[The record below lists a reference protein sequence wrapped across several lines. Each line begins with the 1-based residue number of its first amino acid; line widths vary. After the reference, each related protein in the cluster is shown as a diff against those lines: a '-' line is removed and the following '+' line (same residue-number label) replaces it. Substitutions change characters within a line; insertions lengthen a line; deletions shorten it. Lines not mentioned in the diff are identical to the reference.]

1 MGVDTRYWGP
11 PGWQLFHL
19 IAFRSEHPDDVLN
32 DMKDVLPCKFC
43 RASTTEFVKKH
54 PLRGNPGKWLYDIH
68 NMVNDKLRTQ
78 AKDDSKVI
86 DPGPDPDF
94 EEIKERYMA
103 MKPTKIPGRDF
114 LMAVAYN
121 YPDDPEPQDM
131 STQRQFI
138 HHLADAYPFG
148 NLRRVFK
155 SYLDKNEVDLSS
167 RMGYL
172 RWMHGLMKLL
182 AKETRTGLRSFK
194 GYVQHLAYY
203 KAGCEKKTYKGKTC
217 RKTMSGGYTKNRDNK
232 KTRRVVGTGL
242 L

>member
-1 MGVDTRYWGP
+1 MDTRFWGP
-11 PGWQLFHL
+11 SGWQLFHL

-32 DMKDVLPCKFC
+32 DMKDILPCKFC

-54 PLRGNPGKWLYDIH
+54 PLRGDPGKWLYEIH
-68 NMVNDKLRTQ
+68 NMVNEKLRKQ
-78 AKDDSKVI
+78 AADDANVI

-94 EEIKERYMA
+94 SEVKARYMA
-103 MKPTKIPGRDF
+103 MTPTKIPGRDF

-121 YPDDPEPQDM
+121 YPDTPEPQDM

-138 HHLADAYPFG
+138 HHLAEAYPFA
-148 NLRRVFK
+148 NLRASFQK
-155 SYLDKNEVDLSS
+155 YLSKNEVELGS

-172 RWMHGLMKLL
+172 RWMYGLMK
-182 AKETRTGLRSFK
+182 AMSGKGLRSFK

-203 KAGCEKKTYKGKTC
+203 KAGCTKKTYKGKTC
-217 RKTMSGGYTKNRDNK
+217 RKTGMGNYTKSRDNK
-232 KTRRVVGTGL
+232 KTRRVVGGGL

>member
-1 MGVDTRYWGP
+1 MGIDTRYFGP
-11 PGWQLFHL
+11 SGWQLFHL
-19 IAFRSEHPDDVLN
+19 IAFRSDHPDDVLN

-54 PLRGNPGKWLYDIH
+54 PLRGDPGKWLYEIH
-68 NMVNDKLRTQ
+68 NMVNDKLRKQ
-78 AKDDSKVI
+78 AEADVNVI

-94 EEIKERYMA
+94 EEVKSTYMA

-121 YPDDPEPQDM
+121 YPDAPEPHDM

-138 HHLADAYPFG
+138 HHLAEAYPFG
-148 NLRRVFK
+148 NLRKVFK

-172 RWMHGLMKLL
+172 RWMHGLMKVL
-182 AKETRTGLRSFK
+182 AKETRSSLRSFK

-203 KAGCEKKTYKGKTC
+203 KAGCSKKTYKGKTC
-217 RKTMSGGYTKNRDNK
+217 RKTGTGYTKSRDNK
-232 KTRRVVGTGL
+232 KTRRVVGGGL

>member
-1 MGVDTRYWGP
+1 MDTRFWGP

-54 PLRGNPGKWLYDIH
+54 PLRGDAGKWLYDIH

-78 AKDDSKVI
+78 AKDDPKVI
-86 DPGPDPDF
+86 DPGQDPDF
-94 EEIKERYMA
+94 EEIKSRYMA

-114 LMAVAYN
+114 LMSIAYN
-121 YPDDPEPQDM
+121 YPDTPEPHDM
-131 STQRQFI
+131 STQREFI
-138 HHLADAYPFG
+138 HHLADAYPFAS
-148 NLRRVFK
+148 LRKVFK
-155 SYLDKNEVDLSS
+155 TYLDKNEVELGS

-172 RWMHGLMKLL
+172 RWMHRLMQLL
-182 AKETRTGLRSFK
+182 AKETKTKIRSFK

-203 KAGCEKKTYKGKTC
+203 KAGCSKKTYRGKTC
-217 RKTMSGGYTKNRDNK
+217 RKTMTGGYTKNRDNK
-232 KTRRVVGTGL
+232 KTRRVVGNGL

>member
-1 MGVDTRYWGP
+1 MDTRFWGP

-54 PLRGNPGKWLYDIH
+54 PLRGDPGKWLYEIH
-68 NMVNDKLRTQ
+68 NMVNGKLRTQ
-78 AKDDSKVI
+78 AKDDPKVI

-94 EEIKERYMA
+94 EEIKSRYME

-114 LMAVAYN
+114 LMAIAYN
-121 YPDDPEPQDM
+121 YPEAPEPHDM
-131 STQRQFI
+131 STQREFI

-148 NLRRVFK
+148 NLRKIFK
-155 SYLDKNEVDLSS
+155 SYLDKNEVELGS

-172 RWMHGLMKLL
+172 RWMYGLMQAL
-182 AKETRTGLRSFK
+182 AKETKTKLRSFK
-194 GYVQHLAYY
+194 GYVHHLAYY
-203 KAGCEKKTYKGKTC
+203 KAGCIKKTYKGKTC

-232 KTRRVVGTGL
+232 KTRRVVGSGL

>member
-1 MGVDTRYWGP
+1 MDTRYFGP
-11 PGWQLFHL
+11 SGWQLFHL

-54 PLRGNPGKWLYDIH
+54 PLRGDPGKWLYEIH
-68 NMVNDKLRTQ
+68 NMVNGKLRTQ
-78 AKDDSKVI
+78 AKDDPKVI

-94 EEIKERYMA
+94 EEIKSRYMA

-114 LMAVAYN
+114 LMAIAFN
-121 YPDDPEPQDM
+121 YPDAPEPSDM

-148 NLRRVFK
+148 NLRKVFK
-155 SYLDKNEVDLSS
+155 SYLDKNEVELGS

-172 RWMHGLMKLL
+172 RWMHGLMQVL
-182 AKETRTGLRSFK
+182 AKETKTKLRSFK
-194 GYVQHLAYY
+194 GYVHHLAYY
-203 KAGCEKKTYKGKTC
+203 KAGCTKKTYKGKTC
-217 RKTMSGGYTKNRDNK
+217 RKTMTGGYTKNRDNK
-232 KTRRVVGTGL
+232 KTRRVVGVGL